1 MDSRKTYSYS
11 AWSIWLCLLCCLPLA
26 WLYSWRDADAVNM
39 LDGDARYYYYYLQ
52 SIFID
57 PSLINHDWLRQAAP
71 VTHHPVG
78 LNILWFPFFLAG
90 HLSAQLF
97 HYPLSGLS
105 LPYQISIALAGLSYG
120 LLGLVYLRKLLQ
132 LNAVSDLVIALVI
145 PLIFLGTNVL
155 HYTLHEAGMSHVYS
169 FFLIT
174 AFMYYSCRVVKENRN
189 RDLFLA
195 ALLFGLVLLV
205 RLNNVFVIFTVLFW
219 FADRQACRA
228 FFKALLHKR
237 AFYVSILILVTV
249 LSIQPLTWLWKEDV
263 LFANRYAPYG
273 FYWTSPAFFRMLFGF
288 NAGFFIYAPLCLLF
302 LAGLLTLYKT
312 NRFSFYSTTLFVLLL
327 FYFFSAYSAYTYY
340 DGIGIRVLID
350 YYAVFALFGAKLFS
364 AFESNKAMLISLS
377 TVSFVLLAIN
387 LVYAYQSSHRIMLR
401 SGMTY
406 KQWKYIFMRTG
417 SDYQDCL
424 GGSNDL
430 MPYSRTPVTASLSA
444 EAPLSASF
452 DFSNKEYGPS
462 VLFDSI
468 GFISQRICM
477 KLRINRTETFTN
489 ASSDAVV
496 CAELLDKNGNR
507 KSYQQFKLNETP
519 SQECCAEAEY
529 HYTSNM
535 EGDFKP
541 SDRLSVFLWNLKK
554 QAFSIQTFSVNVYN
568 YHY

>member
-1 MDSRKTYSYS
+1 M
-11 AWSIWLCLLCCLPLA
+11 
-26 WLYSWRDADAVNM
+26 NM

-57 PSLINHDWLRQAAP
+57 PSLTNHDWLRQAAP

-205 RLNNVFVIFTVLFW
+205 RLNNVFVIFTVFFW

-263 LFANRYAPYG
+263 LFANRYA
-273 FYWTSPAFFRMLFGF
+273 
-288 NAGFFIYAPLCLLF
+288 
-302 LAGLLTLYKT
+302 
-312 NRFSFYSTTLFVLLL
+312 
-327 FYFFSAYSAYTYY
+327 
-340 DGIGIRVLID
+340 
-350 YYAVFALFGAKLFS
+350 
-364 AFESNKAMLISLS
+364 
-377 TVSFVLLAIN
+377 
-387 LVYAYQSSHRIMLR
+387 
-401 SGMTY
+401 
-406 KQWKYIFMRTG
+406 
-417 SDYQDCL
+417 
-424 GGSNDL
+424 
-430 MPYSRTPVTASLSA
+430 
-444 EAPLSASF
+444 
-452 DFSNKEYGPS
+452 
-462 VLFDSI
+462 
-468 GFISQRICM
+468 
-477 KLRINRTETFTN
+477 
-489 ASSDAVV
+489 
-496 CAELLDKNGNR
+496 
-507 KSYQQFKLNETP
+507 
-519 SQECCAEAEY
+519 
-529 HYTSNM
+529 
-535 EGDFKP
+535 
-541 SDRLSVFLWNLKK
+541 
-554 QAFSIQTFSVNVYN
+554 
-568 YHY
+568 